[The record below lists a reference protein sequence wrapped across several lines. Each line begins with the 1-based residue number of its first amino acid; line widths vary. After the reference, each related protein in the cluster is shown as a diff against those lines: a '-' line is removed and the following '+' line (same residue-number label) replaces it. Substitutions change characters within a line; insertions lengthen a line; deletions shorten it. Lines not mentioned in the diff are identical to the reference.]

1 MLCTFS
7 VASPVRHPIKK
18 TEGRSSTEQ
27 KINSK
32 DQKVV
37 SKPTNFSIIS
47 QEIEI
52 GDAWKT

>member
-1 MLCTFS
+1 MKCTFS

-18 TEGRSSTEQ
+18 TEGRSSAEQ

-37 SKPTNFSIIS
+37 SKPTDFPIIS
-47 QEIEI
+47 QEIKI
-52 GDAWKT
+52 GNA

>member
-1 MLCTFS
+1 MKCTFS

-37 SKPTNFSIIS
+37 SKPTNFPIIS
-47 QEIEI
+47 QEIKI
-52 GDAWKT
+52 GNA